1 MDFCYFTK
9 IVFLIISGLISD
21 FVLKWPLLM
30 ELSQWTK
37 KGFSYYEITTKE
49 GVDMSW
55 HLLKKKS
62 WNALFNILVLV
73 QQLLSKRTRAL
84 DLSLL
89 QRTCFQAVLST
100 LHPCYCTIILTLA
113 SKCTIPCFHDVLLGI
128 FVTSHLF

>member
-55 HLLKKKS
+55 HLLKKK
-62 WNALFNILVLV
+62 ILECPV
-73 QQLLSKRTRAL
+73 QYIS
-84 DLSLL
+84 S
-89 QRTCFQAVLST
+89 CST
-100 LHPCYCTIILTLA
+100 
-113 SKCTIPCFHDVLLGI
+113 
-128 FVTSHLF
+128 VTE